1 MIHTK
6 FLLNNLRIFFPLIII
21 FLFACTH
28 EKSITGFDVNIRVD
42 VAETL
47 GEVNHIWRFFGAD
60 EPNYAY
66 MKNGRKLLGDLGSL
80 KEKQVFFRAHNMLNT
95 GEGTYA
101 LKWGSTNAYTEDEDG
116 NPVYDWTI
124 VDSIFDAYIEN
135 GVRPYVEIGFMPEAM
150 SINPEPYRHYWKPD
164 LPYREIYTGWAYPPK
179 DYNDWE
185 ELVYQWTLHS
195 IDRYG
200 KEEVEHWYWETW
212 NEANI
217 DYWQGTDEDFL
228 RLHDHAI
235 NGVLRALPTARVGG
249 PDVAGH
255 GGDFTRNFIN
265 HCLKGT
271 NYATGETGTKL
282 DFIAFHAKGRPVFDS
297 GYVQM
302 NIGRQLSTIAK
313 GFELVASIPD
323 VKTIPIVIGESD
335 PEGCA
340 ACQGD
345 HLGYRNGTMYSSYT
359 AACFVRKIDLA
370 LKYGVNLAGA
380 LTWAF
385 EFEEQPF
392 FAGFRAISTNGINK
406 PVYNVF
412 KMFSMMDGQRVAV
425 KSDHAVLLAEIIASS
440 VRQEPDVSAYASFDE
455 DKIYLMA
462 WHYHDDD
469 LRGEAA
475 NIRFTLENLPV
486 EAGKAEVS
494 CYLVDRE
501 HSNSYTS
508 WLAMG
513 SPQDPDPEQYKVL
526 EESAL
531 LEDIED
537 FPRIKISD
545 HQGNFDFSLTR
556 QGVVMF
562 IIDLR

>member
-1 MIHTK
+1 MIHLK
-6 FLLNNLRIFFPLIII
+6 YLVNKLRIFLPLVSI
-21 FLFACTH
+21 LLYACTH
-28 EKSITGFDVNIRVD
+28 EKSIEGFDVNIRVN
-42 VAETL
+42 ATETL
-47 GEVNHIWRFFGAD
+47 GDVNHIWRFFGAD

-80 KEKQVFFRAHNMLNT
+80 REKEVFFRAHNMLNT

-116 NPVYDWTI
+116 NPEYDWTL

-150 SINPEPYRHYWKPD
+150 SINPDPYRHYWKPD
-164 LPYREIYTGWAYPPK
+164 LPYEEIYTGWAYPPK
-179 DYNDWE
+179 DYDAWE

-195 IDRYG
+195 IERYG

-217 DYWQGTDEDFL
+217 AYWQGSDEEFL

-249 PDVAGH
+249 PDVAGY

-265 HCLKGT
+265 HCLGGT

-297 GYVQM
+297 GFVQM

-313 GFELVASIPD
+313 GFDLIASIPA
-323 VKTIPIVIGESD
+323 VKAIPIVIGESD

-359 AACFVRKIDLA
+359 AASFVRKLDLA

-406 PVYNVF
+406 AVYNVF
-412 KMFSMMDGQRVAV
+412 KMFSMMDGKRVAME
-425 KSDHAVLLAEIIASS
+425 SDHAVPLPEITANS
-440 VRQEPDVSAYASFDE
+440 VRQEPDVSAYASFDG
-455 DKIYLMA
+455 DKLYLMA

-469 LRGEAA
+469 LEGETA

-486 EAGKAEVS
+486 GTRKADIR
-494 CYLVDRE
+494 CYLVDKE
-501 HSNSYTS
+501 HSNSYTT

-513 SPQDPDPEQYKVL
+513 SPRDPDTEQYKAL

-531 LEDIED
+531 LEEIED
-537 FPRIKISD
+537 SPRIKISD